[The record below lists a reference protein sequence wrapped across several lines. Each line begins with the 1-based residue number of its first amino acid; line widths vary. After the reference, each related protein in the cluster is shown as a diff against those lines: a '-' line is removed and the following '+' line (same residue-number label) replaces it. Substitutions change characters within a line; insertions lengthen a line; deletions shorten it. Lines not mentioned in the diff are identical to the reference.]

1 MSARRK
7 RKKKKK
13 KPRVARGEPVR
24 EDAVR
29 ECPPDT
35 SENDDVLRDDPS
47 LGSGADVGGDP
58 PETLR
63 RQVKQHVAGDDR
75 GRVGAGHDGHVGRRS
90 GRTTPDV
97 STGARH

>member
-13 KPRVARGEPVR
+13 KKKATGQRAVGPVR

-35 SENDDVLRDDPS
+35 SENDDVLRDGPS

-58 PETLR
+58 RPPETVVR
-63 RQVKQHVAGDDR
+63 WWVKG
-75 GRVGAGHDGHVGRRS
+75 
-90 GRTTPDV
+90 
-97 STGARH
+97 

>member
-1 MSARRK
+1 M
-7 RKKKKK
+7 
-13 KPRVARGEPVR
+13 R

-47 LGSGADVGGDP
+47 LGSGADVDGDP
-58 PETLR
+58 YPSSETQPNW
-63 RQVKQHVAGDDR
+63 QVKHRVVRDDR

-90 GRTTPDV
+90 GWTTADV
-97 STGARH
+97 STGAGH